1 MDPQSWLILGVIL
14 VLLVFSALFSGT
26 ETAFTAASRAYVN
39 RKAQDG
45 DRRAQQLARLRENKD
60 KVVAAILVGN
70 NFVNTTATALASAL
84 LITLF
89 GEGGVI
95 YASLAMTVLLVIFSE
110 VLPKT
115 YALQHAEQTALR
127 ATPLLTIVMRLLGPL
142 ATGVNKLVRSTLGI
156 FGVKAPM
163 RESEALSEDELLGVI
178 DMIGAGSQGEAERAA
193 REEQRMLRGVLALD
207 DMTLDEVMTHR
218 SRIEALDADDPAE
231 DIIAALLSARH
242 SRLPLWRDDG
252 ADVIGILDAATVLR
266 TMQERKRAP
275 DIEDIISM
283 AKPVTFVPDTRLLRN
298 QLEEFR
304 LAETHLA
311 LVVDEYGEIEGLV
324 TLEDILEVIVGPVTR
339 REAQVVALKPDMSSV
354 EVRGDHRIR
363 DLNRALDWRLPE
375 TEAVTVGGLVVAVH
389 GGVPALGLDVRIGE
403 YTGRVVARRGLRID
417 RLTLT
422 RTPQEA

>member
-1 MDPQSWLILGVIL
+1 MG
-14 VLLVFSALFSGT
+14 
-26 ETAFTAASRAYVN
+26 
-39 RKAQDG
+39 
-45 DRRAQQLARLRENKD
+45 
-60 KVVAAILVGN
+60 
-70 NFVNTTATALASAL
+70 
-84 LITLF
+84 
-89 GEGGVI
+89 
-95 YASLAMTVLLVIFSE
+95 M
-110 VLPKT
+110 
-115 YALQHAEQTALR
+115 
-127 ATPLLTIVMRLLGPL
+127 
-142 ATGVNKLVRSTLGI
+142 

-163 RESEALSEDELLGVI
+163 RESDVLSEDELLGVI

-193 REEQRMLRGVLALD
+193 REERRMLRGVLALD

-231 DIIAALLSARH
+231 DIIVALLSARH

-275 DIEDIISM
+275 DIEDLISM

-304 LAETHLA
+304 VAETHLA

>member
-84 LITLF
+84 LIALF

-115 YALQHAEQTALR
+115 YALQHAEQSALR
-127 ATPLLTIVMRLLGPL
+127 ATPLLTVVMRVLGPL
-142 ATGVNKLVRSTLGI
+142 ASGVNLLVRSTMGV
-156 FGVKAPM
+156 FGVKAPV
-163 RESEALSEDELLGVI
+163 RESDVLSEDELLGVI

-193 REEQRMLRGVLALD
+193 REERRMLRGVLALD

-266 TMQERKRAP
+266 AMQERKRAP
-275 DIEDIISM
+275 DIEDLISM

-304 LAETHLA
+304 VAETHLA

-339 REAQVVALKPDMSSV
+339 REAQVVGLKPDMSSV

-375 TEAVTVGGLVVAVH
+375 TEAVTVGGLVVAAH
-389 GGVPALGLDVRIGE
+389 GGVPPVGFDVRIGE

-417 RLTLT
+417 RLALT
-422 RTPQEA
+422 RAPREA

>member
-26 ETAFTAASRAYVN
+26 ETAFTAASRAYIN

-45 DRRAQQLARLRENKD
+45 DRRARQLARLRENKD

-84 LITLF
+84 LIALF

-115 YALQHAEQTALR
+115 YALQHAEQSALR
-127 ATPLLTIVMRLLGPL
+127 ATPMLTVVMRVLGPL
-142 ATGVNKLVRSTLGI
+142 ASGVNLLVRSTMGMFGI
-156 FGVKAPM
+156 KAPV
-163 RESEALSEDELLGVI
+163 RESDVLSEDELLGVI

-193 REEQRMLRGVLALD
+193 REERRMLRGVLALD

-275 DIEDIISM
+275 DIEDLISM

-304 LAETHLA
+304 VAETHLA

-422 RTPQEA
+422 RTPREA